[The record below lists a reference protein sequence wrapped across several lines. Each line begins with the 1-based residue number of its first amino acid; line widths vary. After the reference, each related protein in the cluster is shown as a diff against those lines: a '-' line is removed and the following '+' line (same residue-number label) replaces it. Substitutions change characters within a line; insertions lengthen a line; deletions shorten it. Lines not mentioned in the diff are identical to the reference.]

1 MAIKKKP
8 VVLDSRVNRK
18 QPIELTREVKDFI
31 LQCMHEGLDVSQI
44 CKKYPTKVPARETIY
59 RASMKDKEFAEEIN
73 SAYSVLL
80 MIRLDALNELSSKTA
95 SEAYTGIDWRE
106 AEATLKR
113 QIDALKF
120 VLGKMAPILSARFN
134 KIEKVE
140 VTNNGQIDHRVVVM
154 SYATPDVITSS
165 SVLIDQ

>member
-1 MAIKKKP
+1 MAIKKKVP
-8 VVLDSRVNRK
+8 VT
-18 QPIELTREVKDFI
+18 LTREVKDFI
-31 LQCMHEGLDVSQI
+31 LECMHQGLDVSQI

-73 SAYSVLL
+73 GAYSVLL
-80 MIRLDALNELSSKTA
+80 MIRLDALNEISTMTA
-95 SEAYTGIDWRE
+95 TEAFPGLDWRE

-154 SYATPDVITSS
+154 SYATPDLMLTDNPI
-165 SVLIDQ
+165 IDI